1 MNKSDE
7 HFVNIAMEEA
17 KKASWPF
24 GAVVARDGEIIAR
37 AGSGDGKDIEI
48 DPTAHAEVNAIRRAC
63 VKLNTG
69 NLAGAILYASC
80 EPCALCFGA
89 AWYANIKK
97 IVYGTSIEDIKKI
110 NKAWGGDLAFPRD
123 HISKTGIH
131 MRGGI
136 LKDEIMKMYVIHP
149 YVINH
154 GEVYRKIKKS

>member
-1 MNKSDE
+1 MNESDE
-7 HFVNIAMEEA
+7 YFMNIAMKEA

-24 GAVVARDGEIIAR
+24 GAVIVRDGEIIAQ

-89 AWYANIKK
+89 AWYANIK
-97 IVYGTSIEDIKKI
+97 EI
-110 NKAWGGDLAFPRD
+110 NKAWGGDLAFPHN
-123 HISKTGIH
+123 HIFETGIH

-136 LKDEIMKMYVIHP
+136 LKDAIMKMYVIHS
-149 YVINH
+149 YVINRSKF
-154 GEVYRKIKKS
+154 GLTNG